1 MRKRN
6 WNWAFCNWN
15 KEQRTKNKEQGIE
28 ISIFNLFMRR
38 VVVTGMGALTPIGN
52 NLESYWSN
60 LQNGVSGAAPITK
73 FDTTKFKTNFAC
85 ELKNFD
91 PKDHF
96 DVKELRKYDPFSQYA
111 LVAVDEAVKDSA
123 IDFDSLNKDRI
134 GVIWGSGNGGIQ
146 TFQDQMKE
154 YCEGDGTPRFTPFFI
169 PRILVDIASGII
181 SIKYGLRGVNF
192 CPVSACATSNTA
204 MIEAFNY
211 IKWGKAEMIITG
223 GSEAAINEA
232 AIGGFSS
239 AKALS
244 TRNDSPETASR
255 PFDVTRDGFVM
266 GEGAGAMILE
276 EYEHAIKRG
285 AKIYAEVVGGGMAAD
300 AYHLTGTHPEG
311 DGAVLGMNEALREAE
326 ITAEKI
332 DYINMHATST
342 PLGDNSELIAAKR
355 VFGERHA
362 LSISATKSM
371 TGHLLGA
378 AGAIEGIAC
387 VMALKD
393 QLVPPTINTTDIE
406 PDFKDLF
413 DFPMGKA
420 KKKDLTYA
428 MSNTFG
434 FGGHIA
440 SIIFKKFEG

>member
-1 MRKRN
+1 
-6 WNWAFCNWN
+6 
-15 KEQRTKNKEQGIE
+15 
-28 ISIFNLFMRR
+28 MRR
-38 VVVTGMGALTPIGN
+38 VVITGIGALTPIGN
-52 NLESYWSN
+52 NLNDYWTN
-60 LQNGVSGAAPITK
+60 LKNGVSGAAPITK
-73 FDTTKFKTNFAC
+73 FDTSKFKSTFAC

-96 DVKELRKYDPFSQYA
+96 DVKEIRKYDAFSQYA
-111 LVAVDEAVKDSA
+111 LVAVDEAVKHGN
-123 IDFDSLNKDRI
+123 IDFDTLNKDRI

-146 TFQDQMKE
+146 TFQDQMME
-154 YCEGDGTPRFTPFFI
+154 FCEGDGTPRFTPFFI

-204 MIEAFNY
+204 LIEAFNY
-211 IKWGKAEMIITG
+211 IKWDKADMIISG
-223 GSEAAINEA
+223 GSEAAINQA

-266 GEGAGAMILE
+266 GEGAGALILE
-276 EYEHAIKRG
+276 EYEHAKKRG
-285 AKIYAEVVGGGMAAD
+285 ATIYGEVVGGGMAAD

-311 DGAVLGMNEALREAE
+311 DGAVLGMTEALREAG
-326 ITAEKI
+326 ISADQI

-342 PLGDNSELIAAKR
+342 ALGDNSELIAAKR
-355 VFGERHA
+355 VFGERTSLA
-362 LSISATKSM
+362 VSATKSM

-387 VMALKD
+387 VMALKEN
-393 QLVPPTINTTDIE
+393 LVPPTINTTEIE
-406 PDFKDLF
+406 PEFVDLF
-413 DFPMGKA
+413 DFPLGKA
-420 KKKDLTYA
+420 KEKQLTYA

-440 SIIFKKFEG
+440 SVIFKKFEE

>member
-1 MRKRN
+1 MK
-6 WNWAFCNWN
+6 
-15 KEQRTKNKEQGIE
+15 
-28 ISIFNLFMRR
+28 R
-38 VVVTGMGALTPIGN
+38 VVVTGIGALTPIGN
-52 NLESYWSN
+52 NLQDFWSN
-60 LQNGVSGAAPITK
+60 LKNGVSGAAPITK
-73 FDTTKFKTNFAC
+73 FDTTKFKTTFAC

-96 DVKELRKYDPFSQYA
+96 DVKEVRKYDPFSQYA
-111 LVAVDEAVKDSA
+111 LVAVDEAVRHA
-123 IDFDSLNKDRI
+123 NIDFQDLNRDRI

-146 TFQDQMKE
+146 TFQDQMME
-154 YCEGDGTPRFTPFFI
+154 YCSGDGTPRFTPYFI

-204 MIEAFNY
+204 IIEAFNY
-211 IKWGKAEMIITG
+211 IKWGKADMIITG

-244 TRNDSPETASR
+244 TRNETPETASR

-266 GEGAGAMILE
+266 GEGAGALILE
-276 EYEHAIKRG
+276 EYEHALQRG
-285 AKIYAEVVGGGMAAD
+285 ATIYGEIVGGGHAAD

-311 DGAVLGMNEALREAE
+311 DGAVLGMNEAMREAG
-326 ITAEKI
+326 ITADQI
-332 DYINMHATST
+332 DHINMHATST
-342 PLGDNSELIAAKR
+342 SLGDNSELIAAKR
-355 VFGERHA
+355 VFGERKSLA
-362 LSISATKSM
+362 VSATKSM

-387 VMALKD
+387 VMALYEGV
-393 QLVPPTINTTDIE
+393 VPPTINTRDIE
-406 PDFKDLF
+406 PEFKDLF
-413 DFPMGKA
+413 HFPMEKA
-420 KKKDLTYA
+420 VKKDMAYA

-440 SIIFKKFEG
+440 SVVFKKV

>member
-1 MRKRN
+1 
-6 WNWAFCNWN
+6 
-15 KEQRTKNKEQGIE
+15 
-28 ISIFNLFMRR
+28 MRR
-38 VVVTGMGALTPIGN
+38 VVITGIGALTPIGN
-52 NLESYWSN
+52 NLVDYWTS
-60 LQNGVSGAAPITK
+60 LKNGISGAAPITK
-73 FDTTKFKTNFAC
+73 FDTSKFKATFAC

-91 PKDHF
+91 AKDHF
-96 DVKELRKYDPFSQYA
+96 DVKEIRKYDPFSQYA
-111 LVAVDEAVKDSA
+111 LIAVDEAVRHGN
-123 IDFDSLNKDRI
+123 IDFETLNRDRI

-154 YCEGDGTPRFTPFFI
+154 YCEGDGTPRFTPYFI
-169 PRILVDIASGII
+169 PRILVDIASGVI

-211 IKWGKAEMIITG
+211 IKWDKADMIITG
-223 GSEAAINEA
+223 GSEAAITES

-244 TRNDSPETASR
+244 TRNDSPATASR
-255 PFDVTRDGFVM
+255 PFDVSRDGFVM
-266 GEGAGAMILE
+266 GEGAGAMIVE
-276 EYEHAIKRG
+276 EYEHAKKRG
-285 AKIYAEVVGGGMAAD
+285 ARIYGEIVGGGMAAD

-311 DGAVLGMNEALREAE
+311 DGAVLGMKEAMREAG
-326 ITAEKI
+326 ISADQI

-342 PLGDNSELIAAKR
+342 HQGDNSELIAAKR
-355 VFGERHA
+355 IFGERKS

-387 VMALKD
+387 VMAL
-393 QLVPPTINTTDIE
+393 QENIVPPTINTTNIE
-406 PDFKDLF
+406 PEFKDLF
-413 DFPMGKA
+413 DFTLGKA
-420 KKKDLTYA
+420 EPKKLNYA

-440 SIIFKKFEG
+440 SIIFKKFEE

>member
-1 MRKRN
+1 
-6 WNWAFCNWN
+6 
-15 KEQRTKNKEQGIE
+15 
-28 ISIFNLFMRR
+28 MRR
-38 VVVTGMGALTPIGN
+38 VVVTGIGALTPIGN
-52 NLESYWSN
+52 NLEDFWAN
-60 LQNGVSGAAPITK
+60 LKAGKSGASDITY
-73 FDTTKFKTNFAC
+73 FDTEKFRAQFAC
-85 ELKNFD
+85 QLKDFD
-91 PKDHF
+91 PKEHF
-96 DVKELRKYDPFSQYA
+96 HVKELRKYDPFSQYA
-111 LVAVDEAVKDSA
+111 LYAVDQALNHGE
-123 IDFDSLNKDRI
+123 IDLDALNKDRI

-211 IKWGKAEMIITG
+211 IKWDKADMIITG

-239 AKALS
+239 ARALS

-266 GEGAGAMILE
+266 GEGAGAIVLE
-276 EYEHAIKRG
+276 EYEHAVKRG
-285 AKIYAEVVGGGMAAD
+285 ATIFGEVVGGGMAAD

-311 DGAVLGMNEALREAE
+311 DGAVLGMNEALREAGISADE
-326 ITAEKI
+326 V

-342 PLGDNSELIAAKR
+342 PLGDKSELIAAER
-355 VFGERHA
+355 VFGKRKSLA
-362 LSISATKSM
+362 VSGTKSM

-378 AGAIEGIAC
+378 AGAIEGIASI
-387 VMALKD
+387 MALREGV
-393 QLVPPTINTTDIE
+393 VPPTINTTEIE
-406 PDFKDLF
+406 PDFADHF
-413 DFPMGKA
+413 DFPLGKS
-420 KKKDLTYA
+420 KEKEMTYA

-440 SIIFKKFEG
+440 SILFKKF

>member
-1 MRKRN
+1 
-6 WNWAFCNWN
+6 
-15 KEQRTKNKEQGIE
+15 
-28 ISIFNLFMRR
+28 MRR
-38 VVVTGMGALTPIGN
+38 VVITGMGALTPIGL
-52 NLESYWSN
+52 NLADYW
-60 LQNGVSGAAPITK
+60 NGLKNGKSGAAAITK
-73 FDTTKFKTNFAC
+73 FNAEKFKTTFAC
-85 ELKNFD
+85 ELKGFE
-91 PKDHF
+91 PKEHF
-96 DVKELRKYDPFSQYA
+96 DVKEIRKYDPFSQYA
-111 LVAVDEAVKDSA
+111 LVAVAEA
-123 IDFDSLNKDRI
+123 IQNGNIQFDNLNKDRI

-146 TFQDQMKE
+146 TFQEQMTE

-204 MIEAFNY
+204 LIEAFNY
-211 IKWGKAEMIITG
+211 IKWDKADMIISG
-223 GSEAAINEA
+223 GSEAAITGS

-244 TRNDSPETASR
+244 TRNDDPKSASR
-255 PFDVTRDGFVM
+255 PFDVNRDGFVM

-276 EYEHAIKRG
+276 ELEHAKKRG
-285 AKIYAEVVGGGMAAD
+285 ATIYGEIVGGGMAAD

-311 DGAVLGMNEALREAE
+311 DGAVLGMNEAIREAG
-326 ITAEKI
+326 IHANQI

-342 PLGDNSELIAAKR
+342 AQGDLSELIAAKR
-355 VFGERHA
+355 VFGERKS
-362 LSISATKSM
+362 LSVSATKSM

-387 VMALKD
+387 VLALHNNF
-393 QLVPPTINTTDIE
+393 VPPTINTIEIE
-406 PDFKDLF
+406 PEFNGLF
-413 DFPMGKA
+413 DFPLGQGKT
-420 KKKDLTYA
+420 KEMTYA

-440 SIIFKKFEG
+440 SIIFKKYSD